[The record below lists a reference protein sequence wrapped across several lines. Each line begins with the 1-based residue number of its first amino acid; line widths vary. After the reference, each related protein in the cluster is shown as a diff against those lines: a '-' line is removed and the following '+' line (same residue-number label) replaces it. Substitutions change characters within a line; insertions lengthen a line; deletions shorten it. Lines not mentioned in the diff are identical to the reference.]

1 MAVSCSLNATPTA
14 PDHGDTLIVTYQVD
28 GNDPIDPQGATV
40 RGTVVVGGAT
50 YNVSTDITLPGTPAA
65 DVEYGTPTCDSLT
78 FAQGASG
85 AEFTA
90 VIP

>member
-1 MAVSCSLNATPTA
+1 MAVSCDINATPTA
-14 PDHGDTLIVTYQVD
+14 PDHGDTLIVTYSVD
-28 GNDPIDPQGATV
+28 GNDPIDPQGATI
-40 RGTVVVGGAT
+40 RGTVVVGGTT

-65 DVEYGTPTCDSLT
+65 EVDYGLPVCDGLT
-78 FAQGASG
+78 FVQGASA

>member
-1 MAVSCSLNATPTA
+1 MSVSCDINATPTA

-40 RGTVVVGGAT
+40 RGTVVVGGQT
-50 YNVSTDITLPGTPAA
+50 YNVATDITLPGTPAEP
-65 DVEYGTPTCDSLT
+65 VTYGTPSCDGLI
-78 FAQGASG
+78 FAQGASL

-90 VIP
+90 VVP